1 MLSKSNTH
9 IGHSE
14 FPDTLL
20 AKCFFPFYCN
30 LIYNDFISTWFS
42 TFLYS
47 FIVYTGGEGRL
58 FCKKENGDLRLIVS
72 LCRSAGSWVITHSA
86 GCQETVSLVLGND
99 QLRWQMASAGWQ
111 VGDGEIGSW
120 KTRKTKIKLFALT
133 TFSLHDY
140 F

>member
-1 MLSKSNTH
+1 MQK
-9 IGHSE
+9 GKWR
-14 FPDTLL
+14 FAFD
-20 AKCFFPFYCN
+20 
-30 LIYNDFISTWFS
+30 
-42 TFLYS
+42 
-47 FIVYTGGEGRL
+47 
-58 FCKKENGDLRLIVS
+58 
-72 LCRSAGSWVITHSA
+72 CRSLQIRWFLSDYTQCWLSGD
-86 GCQETVSLVLGND
+86 SLLVFSSD